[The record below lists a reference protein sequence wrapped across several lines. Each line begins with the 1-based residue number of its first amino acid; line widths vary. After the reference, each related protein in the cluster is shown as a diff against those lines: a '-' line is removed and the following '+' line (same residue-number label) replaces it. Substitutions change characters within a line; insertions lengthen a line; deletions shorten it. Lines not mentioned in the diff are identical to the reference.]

1 MPTINKQEVVD
12 QLNRILEC
20 ELAGVV
26 RYTHYSMMIFGY
38 SRIPI
43 VSWFQ
48 EEATE
53 SLAHAQRAGEM
64 VTRLGGHPSLA
75 IGPLLETH
83 QHDIGEI
90 LRETLQA
97 EHTALGHYNN
107 LLAMVAG
114 KSVALEEYARSLIEQ
129 EEAHIDEIDKML
141 RKPGD
146 TDRSKEARDLK

>member
-1 MPTINKQEVVD
+1 MAINNEQVID

-43 VSWFQ
+43 VKWFQ
-48 EEATE
+48 DEAAE
-53 SLAHAQRAGEM
+53 SLAHAQQAGEM

-75 IGPLLETH
+75 IGDLLETH
-83 QHDIGEI
+83 AHDIGQI
-90 LRETLQA
+90 LRETLVA
-97 EHTALGHYNN
+97 EHNALSLYVG
-107 LLAMVAG
+107 LLKLVEG
-114 KSVALEEYARSLIEQ
+114 KSVALEEYARDLIAQ

-141 RKPGD
+141 RKPGE
-146 TDRSKEARDLK
+146 TTISKEARDL

>member
-1 MPTINKQEVVD
+1 MALNKKKVIN
-12 QLNRILEC
+12 QLNKILEC

-43 VSWFQ
+43 VKWFQ
-48 EEATE
+48 DEATE
-53 SLAHAQRAGEM
+53 SLAHAQQAGEM

-75 IGPLLETH
+75 IGDLLETH
-83 QHDIGEI
+83 EHDIGQI

-97 EHTALGHYNN
+97 ERHALSLYTG
-107 LLAMVAG
+107 LLKLVQRQ
-114 KSVALEEYARSLIEQ
+114 SVALEEYARDLISQ

-141 RKPGD
+141 RKPGE
-146 TDRSKEARDLK
+146 TTISKEARDLD

>member
-1 MPTINKQEVVD
+1 MALNTKKVIN

-43 VSWFQ
+43 VKWFQ
-48 EEATE
+48 DEATE
-53 SLAHAQRAGEM
+53 SLGHAQQAGEM
-64 VTRLGGHPSLA
+64 VTRLGGHPSLG
-75 IGPLLETH
+75 IGTLLETH
-83 QHDIGEI
+83 QHDIGQI

-97 EHTALGHYNN
+97 EHNALGLYTG
-107 LLAMVAG
+107 LLKLVAG
-114 KSVALEEYARSLIEQ
+114 KAVALEEYARDLISQ

-146 TDRSKEARDLK
+146 TAISKEARDLD

>member
-1 MPTINKQEVVD
+1 MALNKKKIIN

-43 VSWFQ
+43 VSWFRA
-48 EEATE
+48 EAAE
-53 SLAHAQRAGEM
+53 SLQHAQQAGEM
-64 VTRLGGHPSLA
+64 VTRLGGHPSLG
-75 IGPLLETH
+75 IGTLLETH
-83 QHDIGEI
+83 QHDIGQI

-97 EHTALGHYNN
+97 EHNALGLYTG
-107 LLAMVAG
+107 LLKLVEG
-114 KSVALEEYARSLIEQ
+114 KAVALEEYARDLISQ

-146 TDRSKEARDLK
+146 TAISQEARDLD

>member
-1 MPTINKQEVVD
+1 MAIDNKQVIE

-43 VSWFQ
+43 VAWFR
-48 EEATE
+48 EEAAE
-53 SLAHAQRAGEM
+53 SLQHAQQAGEM

-75 IGPLLETH
+75 IGSLLETH
-83 QHDIGEI
+83 QHDIGQI
-90 LRETLQA
+90 LRETLHA
-97 EHTALGHYNN
+97 EHNALALYVG
-107 LLAMVAG
+107 LLTLVEG
-114 KSVALEEYARSLIEQ
+114 KSVALEEYARDLISQ

-146 TDRSKEARDLK
+146 TGISKEARDLD

>member
-1 MPTINKQEVVD
+1 MAAINNQEVVD
-12 QLNRILEC
+12 QLNKILEC

-48 EEATE
+48 DEATE
-53 SLAHAQRAGEM
+53 SLAHAQKAGEM

-83 QHDIGEI
+83 KHDMGDI
-90 LRETLQA
+90 LRESLQH
-97 EHTALGHYNN
+97 ERESLALYYK
-107 LLAMVAG
+107 LLEQVQG
-114 KSVALEEYARSLIEQ
+114 KSVQIEEYAREMISTEEQ
-129 EEAHIDEIDKML
+129 HLGEVDKML

-146 TDRSKEARDLK
+146 IGKAGG

>member
-1 MPTINKQEVVD
+1 MAINKEQVIT

-43 VSWFQ
+43 VKWFQ
-48 EEATE
+48 DEATE
-53 SLAHAQRAGEM
+53 SLQHAQQAGEM

-75 IGPLLETH
+75 IGDLLETH
-83 QHDIGEI
+83 AHDIGQI
-90 LRETLQA
+90 LRETLLA
-97 EHTALGHYNN
+97 EHNALSLYVG
-107 LLAMVAG
+107 LLKLVEG
-114 KSVALEEYARSLIEQ
+114 QSVALEEYARDLIAQ

-141 RKPGD
+141 RKPGE
-146 TDRSKEARDLK
+146 TTISKEARDLD

>member
-1 MPTINKQEVVD
+1 VASINKQAVID

-26 RYTHYSMMIFGY
+26 RYTHYSMMIFGF

-43 VSWFQ
+43 VSWFR

-53 SLAHAQRAGEM
+53 SLAHAQQAGEM

-97 EHTALGHYNN
+97 EHNALGLYTG
-107 LLAMVAG
+107 LLSLVAG
-114 KSVALEEYARSLIEQ
+114 HNVALEEYARSLIQQ

-141 RKPGD
+141 RKPGE
-146 TDRSKEARDLK
+146 TERSKEARSLT

>member
-1 MPTINKQEVVD
+1 MALDKKKVIK
-12 QLNRILEC
+12 QLNKILEC

-43 VSWFQ
+43 VKWFQ
-48 EEATE
+48 DEATE
-53 SLAHAQRAGEM
+53 SLAHAQQAGEM
-64 VTRLGGHPSLA
+64 VTRLGGHPSLG

-83 QHDIGEI
+83 EHDIAEI

-97 EHTALGHYNN
+97 EHNALKLYTD
-107 LLAMVAG
+107 LLKLVERR
-114 KSVALEEYARSLIEQ
+114 SVALEEYARDLIAQ

-141 RKPGD
+141 RKPGE
-146 TDRSKEARDLK
+146 TAISKEARDLD

>member
-1 MPTINKQEVVD
+1 MAINNEQVID

-43 VSWFQ
+43 VKWFQ
-48 EEATE
+48 DQATE
-53 SLAHAQRAGEM
+53 SLAHAQQAGEM

-75 IGPLLETH
+75 IGDLLETH
-83 QHDIGEI
+83 AHDIGQI
-90 LRETLQA
+90 LRETLVA
-97 EHTALGHYNN
+97 EHNALALYVG
-107 LLAMVAG
+107 LLKLVEG
-114 KSVALEEYARSLIEQ
+114 KSVALEEYARDLIAQ

-141 RKPGD
+141 RKPGE
-146 TDRSKEARDLK
+146 TTISKEARDL

>member
-1 MPTINKQEVVD
+1 MDIDKDKVIA

-26 RYTHYSMMIFGY
+26 RYTHYSMMIFGF

-48 EEATE
+48 SEAQE
-53 SLAHAQRAGEM
+53 SLTHAQQAGELI
-64 VTRLGGHPSLA
+64 TRLGGHPSLG

-83 QHDIGEI
+83 QHDMGQI
-90 LRETLQA
+90 LVETLEA
-97 EHTALGHYNN
+97 EHNAVRLYYE
-107 LLAMVAG
+107 LLAMVEG
-114 KSVALEEYARSLIEQ
+114 KSVPLEEYARDLISQ

-146 TDRSKEARDLK
+146 VEVSKEVRKLS

>member
-1 MPTINKQEVVD
+1 MALNTQKVID

-43 VSWFQ
+43 VKWFQ
-48 EEATE
+48 DQATE
-53 SLAHAQRAGEM
+53 SLAHAQQAGEM

-75 IGPLLETH
+75 IGDLLETH
-83 QHDIGEI
+83 AHDIGQI

-97 EHTALGHYNN
+97 ERYGLN
-107 LLAMVAG
+107 LYMELLKTVEG
-114 KSVALEEYARSLIEQ
+114 NSISLEEYARGLIAQ

-141 RKPGD
+141 RKPGE
-146 TDRSKEARDLK
+146 TAISKEGRDLD

>member
-1 MPTINKQEVVD
+1 
-12 QLNRILEC
+12 
-20 ELAGVV
+20 
-26 RYTHYSMMIFGY
+26 MMIFGY

-43 VSWFQ
+43 VAWFR

-53 SLAHAQRAGEM
+53 SLQHAQQAGEM

-75 IGPLLETH
+75 IGSLLETH
-83 QHDIGEI
+83 QHDIGQI

-97 EHTALGHYNN
+97 ERNALALYTG
-107 LLAMVAG
+107 LLELVEG
-114 KSVALEEYARSLIEQ
+114 KSMALEEYARDLISQ

-146 TDRSKEARDLK
+146 TGISKEARDLD

>member
-1 MPTINKQEVVD
+1 MALQTDKVID

-43 VSWFQ
+43 VAWFR

-53 SLAHAQRAGEM
+53 SLAHAQQAGEM

-75 IGPLLETH
+75 IGNLLETH
-83 QHDIGEI
+83 QHDIGQI

-97 EHTALGHYNN
+97 EHNALGLYMG
-107 LLAMVAG
+107 LLKLVEG
-114 KSVALEEYARSLIEQ
+114 NSVALEEYARDLIAQ

-146 TDRSKEARDLK
+146 TAVSKEARDLD

>member
-1 MPTINKQEVVD
+1 MNIDKAKVIA

-26 RYTHYSMMIFGY
+26 RYTHYSMMIFGF

-48 EEATE
+48 SEAQE
-53 SLAHAQRAGEM
+53 SLTHAQQAGELI
-64 VTRLGGHPSLA
+64 TRLGGHPSLG
-75 IGPLLETH
+75 IGSLLETH
-83 QHDIGEI
+83 QHDMGQI
-90 LRETLQA
+90 LVETLKA
-97 EHTALGHYNN
+97 EHNAVGLYYE
-107 LLAMVAG
+107 LLAMVEG
-114 KSVALEEYARSLIEQ
+114 KSVALEEYARDLISQ

-146 TDRSKEARDLK
+146 VEISKEVRELN

>member
-1 MPTINKQEVVD
+1 VPSINNQKVVD

-48 EEATE
+48 AEATE
-53 SLAHAQRAGEM
+53 SLAHAQQAGEM

-97 EHTALGHYNN
+97 EHTALGHYKK
-107 LLAMVAG
+107 LLVLVAD
-114 KSVALEEYARSLIEQ
+114 KNIALEEYARSLIAQ

-146 TDRSKEARDLK
+146 TERSKEARSLK

>member
-1 MPTINKQEVVD
+1 MALDNKKIIE
-12 QLNRILEC
+12 QLNLILEC

-43 VSWFQ
+43 VKWFQ
-48 EEATE
+48 DQATE
-53 SLAHAQRAGEM
+53 SLAHAQQAGEM

-75 IGPLLETH
+75 IGDLLETH
-83 QHDIGEI
+83 AHDIGQI

-97 EHTALGHYNN
+97 ERYGLN
-107 LLAMVAG
+107 LYMELLKIVEG
-114 KSVALEEYARSLIEQ
+114 NSISLEEYTRGLIAQ

-141 RKPGD
+141 RKPGE
-146 TDRSKEARDLK
+146 TAISKEARDLD

>member
-1 MPTINKQEVVD
+1 MAVNNEQVID

-43 VSWFQ
+43 VKWFQ
-48 EEATE
+48 DEATE
-53 SLAHAQRAGEM
+53 SLQHAQQAGEM

-75 IGPLLETH
+75 IGDLLETH
-83 QHDIGEI
+83 AHDIGEI
-90 LRETLQA
+90 LRETLVA
-97 EHTALGHYNN
+97 EHNALSLYTG
-107 LLAMVAG
+107 LLELVEG
-114 KSVALEEYARSLIEQ
+114 KSVALEEYARDLIAQ

-141 RKPGD
+141 RKPGE
-146 TDRSKEARDLK
+146 TMISKEARDL

>member
-1 MPTINKQEVVD
+1 MNIDNKEQVIN

-38 SRIPI
+38 NRIPI
-43 VSWFQ
+43 VSWFRA
-48 EEATE
+48 EASE
-53 SLAHAQRAGEM
+53 SLTHAQQAGEM
-64 VTRLGGHPSLA
+64 VTRLGGHPSLG

-83 QHDIGEI
+83 QHDIGQI

-97 EHTALGHYNN
+97 EHTALGLYMD
-107 LLAMVAG
+107 LLRLVVG
-114 KSVALEEYARSLIEQ
+114 KSVALEEYARDLIEQ

-141 RKPGD
+141 RKPGE
-146 TDRSKEARDLK
+146 TQISKEALELD